1 MSSYQ
6 KINLQLGDIIQIE
19 APLNSNYD
27 QNIYFINY
35 IDKTKIKLISDQNE
49 FTLLIN
55 EDGNFLEESIENI
68 ILLHRNDSP
77 SYVKQ
82 NNLQL
87 NQNISIYFNHPS
99 PFIINGII
107 TNIEQDMIEVTIN
120 KTNEIIYIDFA
131 FTGIPENLNIE
142 KILIKQNTTDIE
154 NIQHD
159 ESIQQNDSPSLTY
172 NTESKTETL
181 NDIDDDVNFNKQEK
195 IVFDEIDIAEE
206 LEDINYNVNVSE
218 SEKRY
223 SLDDQIHDYLNHKI
237 NLLKNQDKTQENYE
251 KINKE
256 INRFIELREL
266 YSENDANNNYNLPTL
281 NNQFHKPLKNT
292 ILNLNK
298 QIHWILPVISNN
310 KIILEN
316 SDESLSNE
324 NENEYLIK
332 NKNSSF
338 INTLKL
344 CNEKW
349 IKNNSKEKVN
359 DYKKYINELYELFDT
374 NVVYDSNTS
383 NVNTRLTVINNN
395 NDNFYSYSIQN
406 NMLKKNRFLTDIYSN
421 GLNMLEIDY
430 QNGKKKLNKTKLT
443 SDDNISIKSF
453 ITMPFPIINYSKL
466 NNDYTNL
473 LNKMNFNDNNLYYFQ
488 LLTENTSINEYIL
501 DEKSVK
507 LFKNSDKN
515 IHNDEIF
522 NKINN
527 FQYDKLNDTNE
538 NYQENINDLLDSFLP
553 SNNSY
558 ITNVF
563 KNENIY
569 NLSQLLDLLYCAD
582 IDYYNIHQENY
593 NIILKELDKKSD
605 EYKLNFIKN
614 NKQLDEIIEIANQD
628 IKFDNIAYS
637 FNLLNKELKADIFK
651 YYKLDESI
659 FINNEELLTRIISID
674 NADFLSA
681 SLNKSVIDLTVSSL
695 LDSFIKQQER
705 LAKKEKKLNESDD
718 NNTCE
723 KFILSK
729 KYNSIDEI
737 NLDNNKSIY
746 FDSIYD
752 KTLYSLINDY
762 EEEKKTMDRE
772 NFKSYLIN
780 EIKEKLNITD
790 QQAQREAIAIIE
802 EKREIIDGDFAL
814 LINKEDNKNYIYV
827 REKDAWVISE
837 KFKDNFYI
845 DSNKIFCDINKK
857 CISKDEK
864 CYSLDMVTNK
874 LDKHNI
880 DEILKSFNLKYDI
893 SIEEIKGKVQNQYDV
908 AKTLLEKKHLIY
920 NTKIIDNVLLKF
932 NIVDTTGEYD
942 IPNEKLRDR
951 ILAYPDQIK
960 KNYYIRI
967 FALNFLRYSNSDEN
981 KYWLYCKD
989 TDKKILPLFFLKLAN
1004 VFDNKEKYLIELD
1017 TICAEQGTI
1026 SDDNSFWVDKHSG
1039 YIIKRIEFNNDEGY
1053 DEAGYKLNTKELL
1066 PEEYTYN
1073 STNKPLSKDTQS
1085 IYAII
1090 KTIGQ
1095 MIGLNLN
1102 NYNELI
1108 NMNVLKLLKKNMP
1121 DKKSYDDKI
1130 KKMLQKSERAKNLP
1144 NYEDAYNNLLL
1155 MYTISYICVF
1165 IQTSVPSFTTKKTFP
1180 GCIKSFDGF
1189 PLNGTE
1195 DKTFI
1200 MYIACIV
1207 NKIKSSIKP
1216 WNTIQKI
1223 SEINIVKK
1231 IEIVIKD
1238 NILTDKFFTDLINK
1252 KIHYLKNNPNE
1263 EIDSKIS
1270 VNNWFTFMP
1279 PLNEIK
1285 IKDHHLIPIDKN
1297 FTDNMI
1303 DGFKKSD
1310 KTIVTD
1316 LINSKIS
1323 NYTNKI
1329 INSIQNVV
1337 KKKTPIL
1344 QTSNGEPFIENS
1356 CCNSLNNT
1364 IQYFIDE
1371 DKSINENNI
1380 LLKNYVEIINDI
1392 ALLEKSSILYHNEN
1406 TKIIIPK
1413 ISNDYDEKIIY
1424 KSFIHF
1430 CNFNNNLPIDDNL
1443 KSITNNKPTNINY
1456 NQNIEEVIEDIK
1468 SQGKN
1473 FSRTNFYDLLHNINN
1488 KNILKINY
1496 NDLVLNNIENLRL
1509 IIEDYNKNKL
1519 IESYDEKFIDKFY
1532 SLIDTY
1538 DFIKF
1543 KNDDTKDIKNY
1554 LFKINNLIHSNII
1567 TKIKSFEFVTRNDLQ
1582 LFEKYIEFNFEP
1594 ENLYLFKNYLIN
1606 FIEIFPNI
1614 IINKSI
1620 NNDKIP
1626 QHWKLSEIHNN
1637 DIKNIV
1643 KMYFDPYLNFN
1654 NTTTFNIISNH
1665 IKNKFNILLKLSN
1678 HLMFYNKIDT
1688 VDGNIIENIF
1698 DKDLLNLIYKNFYL
1712 SIFNEYLIILENNDF
1727 ELSIITNDPNYD
1739 KNETYEEIFK
1749 YISNFLTTLTNH
1761 HKLIN
1766 VNYKKVKNN
1775 ILFAK
1780 EKEKDLITD
1789 FLKNLS
1795 DESREIE
1802 NIFKNNKLE
1811 KWNKGMQKG
1820 ITQYVKAN
1828 YDNEREELDKQA
1840 LLEKKIN
1847 KKDVV
1852 TDMNRE
1858 IYMMDIEEEENIQQ
1872 QINDEENDMSHIPDD
1887 DEYESETE
1895 DY

>member
-19 APLNSNYD
+19 APLNSNYH

-35 IDKTKIKLISDQNE
+35 IDKTKIKLISEQNE

-87 NQNISIYFNHPS
+87 DQYISIYFNEPS

-120 KTNEIIYIDFA
+120 KTGEVIYIDFA
-131 FTGIPENLNIE
+131 FTGIPESLNIE

-154 NIQHD
+154 NKKED
-159 ESIQQNDSPSLTY
+159 ESIQENDSSSPTS
-172 NTESKTETL
+172 NTESKTDIL
-181 NDIDDDVNFNKQEK
+181 NDINDDLNFNKQEK
-195 IVFDEIDIAEE
+195 IIFDEIDLAEE
-206 LEDINYNVNVSE
+206 LEDIKYNVNVSE

-223 SLDDQIHDYLNHKI
+223 SLDDQIHDYLNYKI

-281 NNQFHKPLKNT
+281 NNEFYKTLKNT

-298 QIHWILPVISNN
+298 QIPWILPVISNN

-338 INTLKL
+338 INTLKT
-344 CNEKW
+344 CNENW

-359 DYKKYINELYELFDT
+359 DYKKYINELYELFDANILYDT
-374 NVVYDSNTS
+374 NSS

-395 NDNFYSYSIQN
+395 NDNFYSYCIEN
-406 NMLKKNRFLTDIYSN
+406 NMLKKNRFITDIYSN

-430 QNGKKKLNKTKLT
+430 YNGKKVLNKTKLT
-443 SDDNISIKSF
+443 NDDNISIKSF
-453 ITMPFPIINYSKL
+453 ITMPFSILNYSKL
-466 NNDYTNL
+466 NNDYTNIL
-473 LNKMNFNDNNLYYFQ
+473 DKINLNEHNLYYFK
-488 LLTENTSINEYIL
+488 LLSQNTSINEYIL
-501 DEKSVK
+501 DEKLAK
-507 LFKNSDKN
+507 KFKNTDKN

-522 NKINN
+522 KKINS
-527 FQYDKLNDTNE
+527 FQYDILNNTNE
-538 NYQENINDLLDSFLP
+538 NYEENISDLLDSFLP
-553 SNNSY
+553 TNNSY
-558 ITNVF
+558 I
-563 KNENIY
+563 KNIFENEKIY

-593 NIILKELDKKSD
+593 NIILKELEKKCD
-605 EYKLNFIKN
+605 EYKINFIKN
-614 NKQLDEIIEIANQD
+614 NKQLDETIKIANKD
-628 IKFDNIAYS
+628 IKFNNIIYS
-637 FNLLNKELKADIFK
+637 FNLLNKELKAEIFQN
-651 YYKLDESI
+651 YKLDESV

-674 NADFLSA
+674 NGDFLSA
-681 SLNKSVIDLTVSSL
+681 SLNKSVIDLTVSTL

-705 LAKKEKKLNESDD
+705 LSKKDSDLNLSDD

-737 NLDNNKSIY
+737 NLDNNKNIY

-752 KTLYSLINDY
+752 KTFYSFINDY
-762 EEEKKTMDRE
+762 QDEKNNMDYE
-772 NFKSYLIN
+772 TFKSHLIN
-780 EIKEKLNITD
+780 ELKEKLNMTD
-790 QQAQREAIAIIE
+790 KQSQREAIAIIE
-802 EKREIIDGDFAL
+802 EKRQIIDGDYAL

-827 REKDAWVISE
+827 RDKETWIISE

-845 DSNKIFCDINKK
+845 DSNKIFCDINKN
-857 CISKDEK
+857 CISKDDK
-864 CYSLDMVTNK
+864 CNSLDMVTNK

-893 SIEEIKGKVQNQYDV
+893 SIEEIKGKIQKQYDT
-908 AKTLLEKKHLIY
+908 AKTLLQKKHLIY
-920 NTKIIDNVLLKF
+920 NANIIDNVLLKF
-932 NIVDTTGEYD
+932 NILDTTGEYY
-942 IPNEKLRDR
+942 IHNEKLRDR

-1004 VFDNKEKYLIELD
+1004 VFDDKEKYLIELD

-1039 YIIKRIEFNNDEGY
+1039 YIIKRIEFSNDEGY
-1053 DEAGYKLNTKELL
+1053 DDAGYKLNTKELL
-1066 PEEYTYN
+1066 TQEYIYN
-1073 STNKPLSKDTQS
+1073 STNKPLSKDTHT

-1095 MIGLNLN
+1095 MLGLNLN

-1108 NMNVLKLLKKNMP
+1108 NLNVLKLLKKNIP
-1121 DKKSYDDKI
+1121 DKKLYEEKI
-1130 KKMLQKSERAKNLP
+1130 QKMLKKDERAKNLP

-1155 MYTISYICVF
+1155 MYTISYICIF
-1165 IQTSVPSFTTKKTFP
+1165 IQTSIPSFTTKKTFP
-1180 GCIKSFDGF
+1180 GCIKSFNGF

-1195 DKTFI
+1195 DKTFV

-1231 IEIVIKD
+1231 IEMIIKD
-1238 NILTDKFFTDLINK
+1238 NILSDKVFVDLIYK
-1252 KIHYLKNNPNE
+1252 KLEYLKNNPDE

-1285 IKDHHLIPIDKN
+1285 IKDHDLIPIDKN

-1303 DGFKKSD
+1303 DGFKKSS
-1310 KTIVTD
+1310 KNIVTD
-1316 LINSKIS
+1316 LINSKIF

-1329 INSIQNVV
+1329 IYSIQNVV

-1364 IQYFIDE
+1364 IQYFIE
-1371 DKSINENNI
+1371 QDKSIYENNI
-1380 LLKNYVEIINDI
+1380 LLKNYLAIINDI
-1392 ALLEKSSILYHNEN
+1392 ALLEKPSILYHNQN
-1406 TKIIIPK
+1406 TKINIPK
-1413 ISNDYDEKIIY
+1413 ISNDYDEIIIY

-1430 CNFNNNLPIDDNL
+1430 CNFNNNLPINHDL
-1443 KSITNNKPTNINY
+1443 RSLANNKPTNINY
-1456 NQNIEEVIEDIK
+1456 NQKIELVIEDIK
-1468 SQGKN
+1468 SQGKT
-1473 FSRTNFYDLLHNINN
+1473 FSRTNFYDLLDNVNN

-1496 NDLVLNNIENLRL
+1496 NDSVLNNIENLRL
-1509 IIEDYNKNKL
+1509 VIEDYNKNRL
-1519 IESYDEKFIDKFY
+1519 VESYDETFIDKFY
-1532 SLIDTY
+1532 KLIDTY

-1554 LFKINNLIHSNII
+1554 LFKVNNLIHTNII
-1567 TKIKSFEFVTRNDLQ
+1567 AKIKSFEFVTKKELE
-1582 LFEKYIEFNFEP
+1582 LFEKYIDFNFEP
-1594 ENLYLFKNYLIN
+1594 DNLYLFKNYLIN
-1606 FIEIFPNI
+1606 FIEILPNI

-1620 NNDKIP
+1620 NYDKIP
-1626 QHWKLSEIHNN
+1626 KHWKLSEIHNN

-1643 KMYFDPYLNFN
+1643 KMYFEPYINFN
-1654 NTTTFNIISNH
+1654 NTNSFNIISNH
-1665 IKNKFNILLKLSN
+1665 IKKKFNILLKLSN
-1678 HLMFYNKIDT
+1678 YLMFYNKIDT
-1688 VDGNIIENIF
+1688 VNGNIIENIF

-1712 SIFNEYLIILENNDF
+1712 SLFNEYLNILENNDF
-1727 ELSIITNDPNYD
+1727 ELSIITNDENYD
-1739 KNETYEEIFK
+1739 KNETNKEIFK
-1749 YISNFLTTLTNH
+1749 YISNFLTTLNNH
-1761 HKLIN
+1761 YNLIDL
-1766 VNYKKVKNN
+1766 NYKKVKNN

-1789 FLKNLS
+1789 FLKNLT

-1820 ITQYVKAN
+1820 VTQYVKAN
-1828 YDNEREELDKQA
+1828 YDTEREELDKQT

-1847 KKDVV
+1847 KKDLV
-1852 TDMNRE
+1852 TDMNKQ
-1858 IYMMDIEEEENIQQ
+1858 IFMMDIEEEELLQQ
-1872 QINDEENDMSHIPDD
+1872 QIDEEENDMSHIPDD
-1887 DEYESETE
+1887 DDADDDYEI
-1895 DY
+1895 

>member
-19 APLNSNYD
+19 APLNSNYH

-35 IDKTKIKLISDQNE
+35 IDKTKIKLISEQNE

-87 NQNISIYFNHPS
+87 DQYISIYFNEPS

-120 KTNEIIYIDFA
+120 KTGEVIYIDFA
-131 FTGIPENLNIE
+131 FTGIPESLNIE

-154 NIQHD
+154 NKKED
-159 ESIQQNDSPSLTY
+159 ESIQENDSSSPTS
-172 NTESKTETL
+172 NTESKTDIL
-181 NDIDDDVNFNKQEK
+181 NDINDDLNFNKQEK
-195 IVFDEIDIAEE
+195 IIFDEIDLAEE
-206 LEDINYNVNVSE
+206 LEDIKYNVNVSE

-223 SLDDQIHDYLNHKI
+223 SLDDQIHDYLNYKI

-281 NNQFHKPLKNT
+281 NNEFYKPLKNT

-298 QIHWILPVISNN
+298 QIPWILPVISNN

-338 INTLKL
+338 INTLKT
-344 CNEKW
+344 CNENW

-359 DYKKYINELYELFDT
+359 DYKKYINELYELFDANILYDT
-374 NVVYDSNTS
+374 NSS

-395 NDNFYSYSIQN
+395 NDNFYSYCIEN
-406 NMLKKNRFLTDIYSN
+406 NMLKKNRFITDIYSN

-430 QNGKKKLNKTKLT
+430 YNGKKVLNKTKLT
-443 SDDNISIKSF
+443 NDDNISIKSF
-453 ITMPFPIINYSKL
+453 ITMPFSILNYSKL
-466 NNDYTNL
+466 NNDYTNIL
-473 LNKMNFNDNNLYYFQ
+473 DKINLNEHNLYYFK
-488 LLTENTSINEYIL
+488 LLSQNTSINEYIL
-501 DEKSVK
+501 DEKLAK
-507 LFKNSDKN
+507 KFKNTDKN

-522 NKINN
+522 KKINS
-527 FQYDKLNDTNE
+527 FQYDILNNTNE
-538 NYQENINDLLDSFLP
+538 NYEENISDLLDSFLP
-553 SNNSY
+553 TNNSY
-558 ITNVF
+558 I
-563 KNENIY
+563 KNIFENEKIY

-593 NIILKELDKKSD
+593 NIILKELEKKCD
-605 EYKLNFIKN
+605 EYKINFIKN
-614 NKQLDEIIEIANQD
+614 NKQLDETIKIANKD
-628 IKFDNIAYS
+628 IKFNNIIYS
-637 FNLLNKELKADIFK
+637 FNLLNKELKAEIFQN
-651 YYKLDESI
+651 YKLDESV

-674 NADFLSA
+674 NGDFLSA
-681 SLNKSVIDLTVSSL
+681 SLNKSVIDLTVSTL

-705 LAKKEKKLNESDD
+705 LSKKDSDLNLSDD

-737 NLDNNKSIY
+737 NLDNNKNIY

-752 KTLYSLINDY
+752 KTFYSFINDY
-762 EEEKKTMDRE
+762 QDEKNNMDYE
-772 NFKSYLIN
+772 TFKSHLIN
-780 EIKEKLNITD
+780 ELKEKLNMTD
-790 QQAQREAIAIIE
+790 KQSQREAIAIIE
-802 EKREIIDGDFAL
+802 EKRQIIDGDYAL

-827 REKDAWVISE
+827 RDKETWIISE

-845 DSNKIFCDINKK
+845 DSNKIFCDINKN
-857 CISKDEK
+857 CISKDDK
-864 CYSLDMVTNK
+864 CNSLDMVTNK

-893 SIEEIKGKVQNQYDV
+893 SIEEIKGKIQKQYDT
-908 AKTLLEKKHLIY
+908 AKTLLQKKHLIY
-920 NTKIIDNVLLKF
+920 NANIIDNVLLKF
-932 NIVDTTGEYD
+932 NILDTTGEYY
-942 IPNEKLRDR
+942 IHNEKLRDR

-1004 VFDNKEKYLIELD
+1004 VFDDKEKYLIELD

-1039 YIIKRIEFNNDEGY
+1039 YIIKRIEFSNDEGY
-1053 DEAGYKLNTKELL
+1053 DDAGYKLNTKELL
-1066 PEEYTYN
+1066 TQEYIYN
-1073 STNKPLSKDTQS
+1073 STNKPLSKDTHT

-1095 MIGLNLN
+1095 MLGLNLN

-1108 NMNVLKLLKKNMP
+1108 NLNVLKLLKKNIP
-1121 DKKSYDDKI
+1121 DKKLYEEKI
-1130 KKMLQKSERAKNLP
+1130 QKMLKKDERAKNLP

-1155 MYTISYICVF
+1155 MYTISYICIF
-1165 IQTSVPSFTTKKTFP
+1165 IQTSIPSFTTKKTFP
-1180 GCIKSFDGF
+1180 GCIKSFNGF

-1195 DKTFI
+1195 DKTFV

-1231 IEIVIKD
+1231 IEMIIKD
-1238 NILTDKFFTDLINK
+1238 NILSDKVFVDLIYK
-1252 KIHYLKNNPNE
+1252 KLEYLKNNPDE

-1285 IKDHHLIPIDKN
+1285 IKDHDLIPIDKN

-1303 DGFKKSD
+1303 DGFKKSS
-1310 KTIVTD
+1310 KNIVTD
-1316 LINSKIS
+1316 LINSKIF

-1329 INSIQNVV
+1329 IYSIQNVV

-1364 IQYFIDE
+1364 IQYFIE
-1371 DKSINENNI
+1371 QDKSIYENNI
-1380 LLKNYVEIINDI
+1380 LLKNYLAIINDI
-1392 ALLEKSSILYHNEN
+1392 ALLEKPSILYHNQN
-1406 TKIIIPK
+1406 TKINIPK
-1413 ISNDYDEKIIY
+1413 ISNDYDEIIIY

-1430 CNFNNNLPIDDNL
+1430 CNFNNNLPINHDL
-1443 KSITNNKPTNINY
+1443 RSLANNKPTNINY
-1456 NQNIEEVIEDIK
+1456 NQKIELVIEDIK
-1468 SQGKN
+1468 SQGKT
-1473 FSRTNFYDLLHNINN
+1473 FSRTNFYDLLDNVNN

-1496 NDLVLNNIENLRL
+1496 NDSVLNNIENLRL
-1509 IIEDYNKNKL
+1509 VIEDYNKNRL
-1519 IESYDEKFIDKFY
+1519 VESYDETFIDKFY
-1532 SLIDTY
+1532 KLIDTY

-1554 LFKINNLIHSNII
+1554 LFKVNNLIHTNII
-1567 TKIKSFEFVTRNDLQ
+1567 AKIKSFEFVTKKELE
-1582 LFEKYIEFNFEP
+1582 LFEKYIDFNFEP
-1594 ENLYLFKNYLIN
+1594 DNLYLFKNYLIN
-1606 FIEIFPNI
+1606 FIEILPNI

-1620 NNDKIP
+1620 NYDKIP
-1626 QHWKLSEIHNN
+1626 KHWKLSEIHNN

-1643 KMYFDPYLNFN
+1643 KMYFEPYINFN
-1654 NTTTFNIISNH
+1654 NTNSFNIISNH
-1665 IKNKFNILLKLSN
+1665 IKKKFNILLKLSN
-1678 HLMFYNKIDT
+1678 YLMFYNKIDT
-1688 VDGNIIENIF
+1688 VNGNIIENIF

-1712 SIFNEYLIILENNDF
+1712 SLFNEYLNILENNDF
-1727 ELSIITNDPNYD
+1727 ELSIITNDENYD
-1739 KNETYEEIFK
+1739 KNETNKEIFK
-1749 YISNFLTTLTNH
+1749 YISNFLTTLNNH
-1761 HKLIN
+1761 YNLIDL
-1766 VNYKKVKNN
+1766 NYKKVKNN

-1789 FLKNLS
+1789 FLKNLT

-1820 ITQYVKAN
+1820 VTQYVKAN
-1828 YDNEREELDKQA
+1828 YDTEREELDKQT

-1847 KKDVV
+1847 KKDLV
-1852 TDMNRE
+1852 TDMNKQ
-1858 IYMMDIEEEENIQQ
+1858 IFMMDIEEEELLQQ
-1872 QINDEENDMSHIPDD
+1872 QIDEEENDMSHIPDD
-1887 DEYESETE
+1887 DDADDDYEI
-1895 DY
+1895 

>member
-19 APLNSNYD
+19 APLNSNYH

-35 IDKTKIKLISDQNE
+35 IDKTKIKLISEQNE

-82 NNLQL
+82 NNLQVY
-87 NQNISIYFNHPS
+87 QNISIYFNEPS

-120 KTNEIIYIDFA
+120 KTNEVIYIDFA
-131 FTGIPENLNIE
+131 FAGIPESLNIE
-142 KILIKQNTTDIE
+142 KILIKQNTGDIE
-154 NIQHD
+154 IIEDDN
-159 ESIQQNDSPSLTY
+159 SIQQNDSSSSP
-172 NTESKTETL
+172 NNKSKTNIL
-181 NDIDDDVNFNKQEK
+181 NDIDDDFNKEEK
-195 IVFDEIDIAEE
+195 LIFDEIDLSEE

-266 YSENDANNNYNLPTL
+266 FSENDANNNYNLPTL
-281 NNQFHKPLKNT
+281 NNEFHKPLKNT

-298 QIHWILPVISNN
+298 QIPWILPVISNN

-316 SDESLSNE
+316 TDESLLSD
-324 NENEYLIK
+324 ENEYLIK

-338 INTLKL
+338 INTLKI

-349 IKNNSKEKVN
+349 IKNSSKDKVN

-374 NVVYDSNTS
+374 NVVYDTNAS

-395 NDNFYSYSIQN
+395 NDNFYSYCIQN
-406 NMLKKNRFLTDIYSN
+406 NMLKKNRFITDIYSN

-430 QNGKKKLNKTKLT
+430 YNGKKVLNKTKLT
-443 SDDNISIKSF
+443 NDDNISIKSF

-466 NNDYTNL
+466 NNAYTNI
-473 LNKMNFNDNNLYYFQ
+473 LNKINFNEHNLYYFQ
-488 LLTENTSINEYIL
+488 LLKQNTSVNEYIL
-501 DEKSVK
+501 DNKSAK
-507 LFKNSDKN
+507 LFKNTDKN

-522 NKINN
+522 KKINN
-527 FQYDKLNDTNE
+527 FQYDILNNTNE
-538 NYQENINDLLDSFLP
+538 NYKENISDLLDSFLP

-558 ITNVF
+558 I
-563 KNENIY
+563 KNIFENEEKIY
-569 NLSQLLDLLYCAD
+569 NLSQLLDLLYCSD
-582 IDYYNIHQENY
+582 IDYYNIHEENY
-593 NIILKELDKKSD
+593 KIILKELEKKSD
-605 EYKLNFIKN
+605 EYKINFIKN
-614 NKQLDEIIEIANQD
+614 NKQLDETIKIANKD
-628 IKFDNIAYS
+628 IKFNNITYS

-651 YYKLDESI
+651 NYKLDESI

-674 NADFLSA
+674 NGDLLSA
-681 SLNKSVIDLTVSSL
+681 SLNKSVIDLTVSNL

-705 LAKKEKKLNESDD
+705 LSKKEKNLNLSDD
-718 NNTCE
+718 NNSCD

-737 NLDNNKSIY
+737 NLDNNKNIY
-746 FDSIYD
+746 FDSKYD

-762 EEEKKTMDRE
+762 EEEKTTMDYE
-772 NFKSYLIN
+772 SFKSHLIN
-780 EIKEKLNITD
+780 EIKEKLNMTD
-790 QQAQREAIAIIE
+790 QNAQREASAIIE
-802 EKREIIDGDFAL
+802 EKRQIVDGDFAL
-814 LINKEDNKNYIYV
+814 LINKEDNKNYIYA
-827 REKDAWVISE
+827 RDKDTWIISE

-857 CISKDEK
+857 CISKDDK
-864 CYSLDMVTNK
+864 CNSLDMVTNK

-880 DEILKSFNLKYDI
+880 DEILKSFNLNYDI
-893 SIEEIKGKVQNQYDV
+893 SIEEIKGKIQKQYDT

-920 NTKIIDNVLLKF
+920 NANIIDNVLLKF
-932 NIVDTTGEYD
+932 NIVDTDGEYSV
-942 IPNEKLRDR
+942 PNEKLRDR
-951 ILAYPDQIK
+951 IFASPDQIK
-960 KNYYIRI
+960 KNYYIKI

-989 TDKKILPLFFLKLAN
+989 TSKKILPLFFLKLAN
-1004 VFDNKEKYLIELD
+1004 VFDDKEKYLIELD

-1039 YIIKRIEFNNDEGY
+1039 YIIKRIEFSNDEGF
-1053 DEAGYKLNTKELL
+1053 DDTGFKLNTKELL
-1066 PEEYTYN
+1066 TQEYTYN

-1090 KTIGQ
+1090 KAIGQ
-1095 MIGLNLN
+1095 MMGLNLN

-1108 NMNVLKLLKKNMP
+1108 NLNVLKLLKKNIS
-1121 DKKSYDDKI
+1121 DKKSYEEKI
-1130 KKMLQKSERAKNLP
+1130 ERMLKKNTRAKNLP

-1155 MYTISYICVF
+1155 MYTISYICIF
-1165 IQTSVPSFTTKKTFP
+1165 IQTSIPSFSTKKTFP
-1180 GCIKSFDGF
+1180 GCIKSFNGF

-1207 NKIKSSIKP
+1207 NKIKTSIKP

-1223 SEINIVKK
+1223 SEINIVNK
-1231 IEIVIKD
+1231 IEMIIKD
-1238 NILTDKFFTDLINK
+1238 NILSDKVFTDLIYK
-1252 KIHYLKNNPNE
+1252 KLEYLKNNSHE
-1263 EIDSKIS
+1263 EIESKIS

-1285 IKDHHLIPIDKN
+1285 IKDHDLIPIDKN

-1303 DGFKKSD
+1303 DGFKKSN

-1316 LINSKIS
+1316 LINSKIF

-1364 IQYFIDE
+1364 IQYFIDQ
-1371 DKSINENNI
+1371 DKSIYENNI
-1380 LLKNYVEIINDI
+1380 LLKNYLAIINDI
-1392 ALLEKSSILYHNEN
+1392 ALLEKPSILYHNQN
-1406 TKIIIPK
+1406 SKLIIPK

-1424 KSFIHF
+1424 KSFIYF

-1443 KSITNNKPTNINY
+1443 KSIANNKPININY
-1456 NQNIEEVIEDIK
+1456 NQKIEEVIEDIK
-1468 SQGKN
+1468 SQGKT
-1473 FSRTNFYDLLHNINN
+1473 FSKTNFYDLLDNINN

-1496 NDLVLNNIENLRL
+1496 NDSVLNNIENLRL

-1519 IESYDEKFIDKFY
+1519 IDELYDEKFIDKFY
-1532 SLIDTY
+1532 NLIDTY

-1543 KNDDTKDIKNY
+1543 KNDDTRDIKNY
-1554 LFKINNLIHSNII
+1554 LFKVNNLIHSNII
-1567 TKIKSFEFVTRNDLQ
+1567 KKIKSFEFITKKDLG
-1582 LFEKYIEFNFEP
+1582 LFEKYIEFDFET

-1606 FIEIFPNI
+1606 FIEIFPTI
-1614 IINKSI
+1614 MINKSI
-1620 NNDKIP
+1620 NYDKIP
-1626 QHWKLSEIHNN
+1626 KHWKLSDVHNN

-1643 KMYFDPYLNFN
+1643 KTYFESYLNFN
-1654 NTTTFNIISNH
+1654 NTPTFNIIFNH
-1665 IKNKFNILLKLSN
+1665 IKKKFNILLKLSN

-1688 VDGNIIENIF
+1688 VNGNIIENIF
-1698 DKDLLNLIYKNFYL
+1698 DKDILNFIYKNFFL
-1712 SIFNEYLIILENNDF
+1712 SIFNEYLNILENNDF
-1727 ELSIITNDPNYD
+1727 ELYIIANDPNYD
-1739 KNETYEEIFK
+1739 KNETYKGIFK
-1749 YISNFLTTLTNH
+1749 YISNFLTTLNNH
-1761 HKLIN
+1761 YNLIDL
-1766 VNYKKVKNN
+1766 NYKKVKNN

-1820 ITQYVKAN
+1820 VTQYVKAN

-1847 KKDVV
+1847 KQDLV
-1852 TDMNRE
+1852 TDMNKE
-1858 IYMMDIEEEENIQQ
+1858 IYMMDIEEEELLQQ
-1872 QINDEENDMSHIPDD
+1872 QIDEEENDMSYIPDD
-1887 DEYESETE
+1887 DDNDGDDEF
-1895 DY
+1895 